1 MQVETLKIFCDLV
14 ETKSFSQ
21 AAEANFVTQSAV
33 SQQVRGLEE
42 KFRRRLLERL
52 RGGREV
58 CLTEDGQAFYEE
70 CRSVLDA
77 YARLEERMRAQTGRV
92 SGTVKV
98 ATVYSI
104 GLHEL
109 PPAVRRFMELY
120 PEAKIDLEYSRTTRI
135 VRDVLAGAVDLGIVA
150 YPERKRG
157 LEVVQLAGDRLVLI
171 CPPGHALAGRK
182 KVSARDLDGQDFV
195 LFERDIPTRRAT
207 DKILRAH
214 GVTVRRVAEFDNIET
229 IKRAVEVGF
238 GLAIVPRLSVRD
250 EGRSGQLAVVALAEP
265 EWTRSVGV
273 IHRSDRTL
281 GTAARKFIELLRER
295 AGSGDEAGEA
305 GEAAEAREAKN
316 ARTAESA
323 PNARKHSA
331 GRASTRRAATGRDS

>member
-1 MQVETLKIFCDLV
+1 VQVETLKIFCDLV

-42 KFRRRLLERL
+42 KFRRKLLERL

-58 CLTEDGQAFYEE
+58 SLTEDGQAFYEE

-92 SGTVKV
+92 SGTVRV
-98 ATVYSI
+98 ATVYSV

-109 PPAVRRFMELY
+109 PPAVRRFMALY

-135 VRDVLAGAVDLGIVA
+135 VRDVLAGTVDLGIVA

-157 LEVVQLAGDRLVLI
+157 LEVVPLAGDRLVLI

-182 KVSARDLDGQDFV
+182 KVSAADLDGQDFV

-207 DKILRAH
+207 DKILRAR
-214 GVTVRRVAEFDNIET
+214 GVAVRRVAEFDNIET

-250 EGRSGQLAVVALAEP
+250 EGRSGQLSVVALDGD

-273 IHRSDRTL
+273 IHRSDRML

-295 AGSGDEAGEA
+295 GNFGEGDGAAGAHALGRAPQAARAGDAVP
-305 GEAAEAREAKN
+305 RAKG
-316 ARTAESA
+316 R
-323 PNARKHSA
+323 RA
-331 GRASTRRAATGRDS
+331 GREQTRRTTPGRES